1 MVVILP
7 HFYLDSN
14 SFYPFHDGLRMNTET
29 SCRSAEPGA
38 SCPSGPSWAPE
49 SLYIS
54 QHNLI
59 MAFHGGTDSPTSL
72 GALQRQRCVYFTSVS
87 QCSAPNVIPLTLL
100 FNSCSLS
107 VLLLV
112 SRNQVLSMFAFF
124 FIWGLLHYIL
134 SNKLMCHSFK
144 HWTMIYMQW
153 KDRPIQKEVNRILRP
168 AICERYKLEQV
179 TWILWASFTK
189 RGQNIPISGW
199 CDIKWDALNKH
210 T

>member
-14 SFYPFHDGLRMNTET
+14 SFYPFHDGLQMNTET

-38 SCPSGPSWAPE
+38 SCPSGPLWAPE

-72 GALQRQRCVYFTSVS
+72 GALQRQICVYFTSVS
-87 QCSAPNVIPLTLL
+87 QCSAPLTLL

-112 SRNQVLSMFAFF
+112 SRNQVLSMSAFF
-124 FIWGLLHYIL
+124 LIWGLLLCYIL
-134 SNKLMCHSFK
+134 NNKLMCHSFK
-144 HWTMIYMQW
+144 HWTTIYMQW
-153 KDRPIQKEVNRILRP
+153 KDRPV
-168 AICERYKLEQV
+168 
-179 TWILWASFTK
+179 
-189 RGQNIPISGW
+189 
-199 CDIKWDALNKH
+199 
-210 T
+210 